1 MSEIAWIGSIIGIGG
16 LIGTIVMG
24 WFADQFGRKNSMLAM
39 AIPQIVSTE
48 TRSPPP
54 LYCADY
60 KQYIFQHST
69 YFNQAAFVFLFYKYF
84 QISFLL
90 IIYAQNTYYLLIS
103 RLLTG
108 FVGGAIFVIVPTML
122 AELAEDR

>member
-60 KQYIFQHST
+60 KQYIFQHSIHL
-69 YFNQAAFVFLFYKYF
+69 QFYILQSSGIRIPIL
-84 QISFLL
+84 QIF
-90 IIYAQNTYYLLIS
+90 
-103 RLLTG
+103 
-108 FVGGAIFVIVPTML
+108 P
-122 AELAEDR
+122 D